1 VPDGARGKDAEERR
15 VEEVV
20 EVGLGKKI
28 REEEGGGEATGGSP
42 GRGDPCLCLF
52 LSVFVFIK

>member
-1 VPDGARGKDAEERR
+1 MPDGARGKDAEERR
-15 VEEVV
+15 VEEVA

-28 REEEGGGEATGGSP
+28 REEEGGGEATEGSP
-42 GRGDPCLCLF
+42 GRGDWCLCLF